1 MGGREEGRCICDA
14 SVYHHPGVPN
24 PINVALKLLEQSSQ
38 GCLPLG
44 RVPPM

>member
-1 MGGREEGRCICDA
+1 MGGREEGRCIRDA
-14 SVYHHPGVPN
+14 SVYHYPGVPN